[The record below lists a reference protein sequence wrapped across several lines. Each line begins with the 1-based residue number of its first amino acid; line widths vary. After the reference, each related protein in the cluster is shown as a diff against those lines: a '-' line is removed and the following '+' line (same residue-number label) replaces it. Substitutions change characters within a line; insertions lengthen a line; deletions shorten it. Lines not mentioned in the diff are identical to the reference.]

1 MIVTVKYF
9 ASLKQMAGKEEDQF
23 NVNEDTTLEQLSAL
37 IGQSV
42 PQLGDMVREKK
53 VLISL
58 NYDVVPLDTVVKDGD
73 EIALLPPFSGGIG

>member
-1 MIVTVKYF
+1 MVTVKYF
-9 ASLKQMAGKEEDQF
+9 ANLKQMAGKGEDQF
-23 NVNEDTTLEQLSAL
+23 SINEGTTLEQLSDL
-37 IGQSV
+37 IRKSV

-53 VLISL
+53 VMISL

>member
-1 MIVTVKYF
+1 MRVTVKYF

-23 NVNEDTTLEQLSAL
+23 NLDEGTTLEQLSAL

-73 EIALLPPFSGGIG
+73 EIALLPPFSGGI

>member
-1 MIVTVKYF
+1 MRVTVKYF

-23 NVNEDTTLEQLSAL
+23 NLDEGTTLEQLSAR

-73 EIALLPPFSGGIG
+73 EIALLPPFSGGI

>member
-1 MIVTVKYF
+1 MRVTVKYF

-23 NVNEDTTLEQLSAL
+23 NVDEGTTLEQLSAL

-42 PQLGDMVREKK
+42 PRLGDMVREKK

-73 EIALLPPFSGGIG
+73 EIALLPPFSGGI

>member
-1 MIVTVKYF
+1 MRVTVKYF
-9 ASLKQMAGKEEDQF
+9 ASLKQMAGKEEDHF
-23 NVNEDTTLEQLSAL
+23 NVDEGTTLEQLSVL

-42 PQLGDMVREKK
+42 PRLGDMVREKK

-73 EIALLPPFSGGIG
+73 EIALLPPFSGGI